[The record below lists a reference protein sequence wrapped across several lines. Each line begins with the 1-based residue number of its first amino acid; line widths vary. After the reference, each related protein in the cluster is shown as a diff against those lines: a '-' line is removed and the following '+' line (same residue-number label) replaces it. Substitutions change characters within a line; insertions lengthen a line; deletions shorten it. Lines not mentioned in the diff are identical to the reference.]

1 MNNDVSFG
9 VIFNPKLSK
18 AKNGPA
24 PLYARITVNG
34 ERIELSLKRRITL
47 SLWNEKRSR
56 LKGYSEESLQV
67 NKSLDRIFN
76 KIYEA
81 FRQLQE
87 GNMHISAKAIKAR
100 YLGSDESYKTLV
112 ELLTYHN
119 TKMTSVL
126 KPGTMKNYFTTEKY
140 VLEFL
145 EDKMKTKD
153 VYLKQLNYRFIID
166 FEHFLRNYKPN
177 KHRRRLTN
185 NGVMKHLERLK
196 KLTNLALKME
206 WIEKDPFAR
215 YSLHFKNK
223 ERDYLLK
230 REIEALENLDI

>member
-100 YLGSDESYKTLV
+100 YLGSDEPYKTLV
-112 ELLTYHN
+112 QLLIYHN

-126 KPGTMKNYFTTEKY
+126 KPGTIKNYFTTEKY

-166 FEHFLRNYKPN
+166 FEHFLRNYNPN

-185 NGVMKHLERLK
+185 KWSYETFGASKKINQFGIENGVDRKGSFCEVFV
-196 KLTNLALKME
+196 A
-206 WIEKDPFAR
+206 F
-215 YSLHFKNK
+215 
-223 ERDYLLK
+223 
-230 REIEALENLDI
+230 

>member
-18 AKNGPA
+18 AKNGTA

-87 GNMHISAKAIKAR
+87 ENKHISAKAIKAR
-100 YLGSDESYKTLV
+100 YLGSDES
-112 ELLTYHN
+112 
-119 TKMTSVL
+119 
-126 KPGTMKNYFTTEKY
+126 
-140 VLEFL
+140 
-145 EDKMKTKD
+145 
-153 VYLKQLNYRFIID
+153 
-166 FEHFLRNYKPN
+166 
-177 KHRRRLTN
+177 
-185 NGVMKHLERLK
+185 
-196 KLTNLALKME
+196 
-206 WIEKDPFAR
+206 
-215 YSLHFKNK
+215 
-223 ERDYLLK
+223 
-230 REIEALENLDI
+230 